1 MRPWLEMQINSNQI
15 PGLIWINKVSVTLGL
30 SASFKPCP
38 LGDQS
43 FTSGWENRK
52 MYFPVGAVCQ
62 DVQGRTCPPVFSFL
76 KLWPA
81 PPPP

>member
-1 MRPWLEMQINSNQI
+1 
-15 PGLIWINKVSVTLGL
+15 
-30 SASFKPCP
+30 
-38 LGDQS
+38 
-43 FTSGWENRK
+43 

-81 PPPP
+81 PPPPRGTVLSTKTLSICRARETCCAHNMIHGPS